1 MSSASWP
8 KTREAFDQAAAWFVS
23 TAAKGRGRWEET
35 ALDEWTVRDLVG
47 HTSRALLTVETYL
60 GKPVA
65 AVEVTS
71 PVDYFRLSLASVGD
85 PAAVAQR
92 GRDAGTVLGDEVP
105 QAIGAIADRVRARV
119 RAASED
125 DLVATPV
132 GGMRLGRLLADAHLR
147 AHLRPR
153 HRPG

>member
-8 KTREAFDQAAAWFVS
+8 TTREAFDQAAAWFVS

-35 ALDEWTVRDLVG
+35 ALGEWTVSDLVG

-71 PVDYFRLSLASVGD
+71 PVEFRLSLASVGD

-105 QAIGAIADRVRARV
+105 QAIGAIADRLRGL
-119 RAASED
+119 ASR
-125 DLVATPV
+125 
-132 GGMRLGRLLADAHLR
+132 RLG
-147 AHLRPR
+147 
-153 HRPG
+153 G